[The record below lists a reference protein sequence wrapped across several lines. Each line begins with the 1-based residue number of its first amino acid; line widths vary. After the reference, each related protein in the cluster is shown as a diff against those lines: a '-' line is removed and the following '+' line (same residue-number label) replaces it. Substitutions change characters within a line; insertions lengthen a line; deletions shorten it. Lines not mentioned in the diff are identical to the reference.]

1 MITNI
6 VAYLLLGGSLALVGL
21 IAAVIYDMRRANAAA
36 REYIDSSN
44 DAPPAPVTAPKKRGR
59 PKGSKTKTKTKKAIR
74 SRA

>member
-6 VAYLLLGGSLALVGL
+6 IAYLLLGGSLALVGL
-21 IAAVIYDMRRANAAA
+21 IAAVVYDMRRANAAA

-59 PKGSKTKTKTKKAIR
+59 PKGSKNKTKKAVR
-74 SRA
+74 RRA

>member
-21 IAAVIYDMRRANAAA
+21 IAAVVYDMRRANAAA

-59 PKGSKTKTKTKKAIR
+59 PKGSKTKKTIR